1 MKIFQK
7 TSFKSRKKIIY
18 SAAWSESTISHSL
31 HCKYLHWV
39 SIRSKSTFKSHKRFS
54 ENESA
59 KVFSRVGVFSSPK
72 GANTRTFLPANF
84 TYVITRL
91 LTAAIDRIFIVFCRH
106 DEMSTAWA
114 KSSDSVELSR
124 VDNEEEP
131 PEQAQNKPQNWLQQG
146 LARINTKRIKRYGAC
161 SESMEDDSKSFLHQV
176 S

>member
-1 MKIFQK
+1 
-7 TSFKSRKKIIY
+7 
-18 SAAWSESTISHSL
+18 
-31 HCKYLHWV
+31 
-39 SIRSKSTFKSHKRFS
+39 
-54 ENESA
+54 
-59 KVFSRVGVFSSPK
+59 
-72 GANTRTFLPANF
+72 
-84 TYVITRL
+84 
-91 LTAAIDRIFIVFCRH
+91 
-106 DEMSTAWA
+106 MSTAWA